1 MLIYFSLDMKSITTW
16 CSFLWHLVT
25 AIQRYDWRNEDG
37 SDEIK
42 IQKLRW
48 ALYCYYVAGTV
59 RLLSVPVVGI
69 APESQAPTESV
80 YNAALA
86 LGMANQPTNILRDV
100 GEE

>member
-1 MLIYFSLDMKSITTW
+1 
-16 CSFLWHLVT
+16 
-25 AIQRYDWRNEDG
+25 
-37 SDEIK
+37 
-42 IQKLRW
+42 
-48 ALYCYYVAGTV
+48 
-59 RLLSVPVVGI
+59 VGI